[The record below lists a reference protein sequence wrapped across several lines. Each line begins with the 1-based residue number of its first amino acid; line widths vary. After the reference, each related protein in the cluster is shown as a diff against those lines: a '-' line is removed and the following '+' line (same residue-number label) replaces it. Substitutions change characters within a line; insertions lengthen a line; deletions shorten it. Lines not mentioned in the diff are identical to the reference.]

1 MESDL
6 MPAVRPTIAGMEL
19 KISIRDLTSA
29 NEEKDFLAQPVLIRS
44 A

>member
-6 MPAVRPTIAGMEL
+6 MPAEL